1 MVSAIFVFVLGC
13 VPLMEASSLVAMVEE
28 VVGWRSILLF
38 LHQLVIKFP
47 ICGRNEEEM
56 LREGTS
62 GKGNDDQPTSAF
74 PHVNGS
80 NVLVL
85 ILKLWR
91 SIVYVGEFKFLT

>member
-1 MVSAIFVFVLGC
+1 
-13 VPLMEASSLVAMVEE
+13 
-28 VVGWRSILLF
+28 
-38 LHQLVIKFP
+38 
-47 ICGRNEEEM
+47 M

-74 PHVNGS
+74 LHVNGS

-91 SIVYVGEFKFLT
+91 SIVDVGEFKFLT